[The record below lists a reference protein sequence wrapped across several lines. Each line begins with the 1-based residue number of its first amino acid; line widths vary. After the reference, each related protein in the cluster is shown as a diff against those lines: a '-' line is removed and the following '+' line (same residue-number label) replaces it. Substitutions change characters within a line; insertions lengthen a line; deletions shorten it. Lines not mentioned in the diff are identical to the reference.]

1 MLTDMFLNLDTST
14 FLVCDLNIFGT
25 SKYFSI
31 LNTKYFLRAGDA
43 SPVWPAAVDVQQPA
57 AGGRGWAGAGRA
69 AEPRPLARPAAGQ
82 HERVGGGPQP
92 QPRPHLLADGAAV
105 DSVDIP
111 RYLAISTRRTHR
123 GFWRTSHHTVWIFRH
138 SDSSCNIV
146 SDRIYFLIL
155 WNTFSNAVKS
165 SYV

>member
-1 MLTDMFLNLDTST
+1 M
-14 FLVCDLNIFGT
+14 
-25 SKYFSI
+25 
-31 LNTKYFLRAGDA
+31 
-43 SPVWPAAVDVQQPA
+43 DVQQPA

-111 RYLAISTRRTHR
+111 RYLAISTRRTHG
-123 GFWRTSHHTVWIFRH
+123 GFWRTSHHTV
-138 SDSSCNIV
+138 
-146 SDRIYFLIL
+146 
-155 WNTFSNAVKS
+155 
-165 SYV
+165 